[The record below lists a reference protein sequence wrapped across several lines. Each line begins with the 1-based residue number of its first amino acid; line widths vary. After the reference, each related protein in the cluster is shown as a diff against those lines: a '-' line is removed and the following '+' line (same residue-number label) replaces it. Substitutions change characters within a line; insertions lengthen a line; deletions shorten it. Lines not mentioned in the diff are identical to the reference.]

1 LKAAQAAAAEP
12 GSDAFKAIHQR
23 HLEEGM
29 REVLAG
35 KKVMQQSLLDVT
47 SLKAQLD
54 EEFVNAQGRLATR
67 TLTLAAAT
75 SALAFVMALVA
86 LVVAMLR

>member
-1 LKAAQAAAAEP
+1 
-12 GSDAFKAIHQR
+12 
-23 HLEEGM
+23 M